1 MFASSLE
8 YNDLDD
14 CYTMGVYYSEII
26 NTDAFEISKWKNIFS
41 TKKCLTVDLT
51 TNPSFAAAS
60 AGGRL
65 IKIDED
71 HILLSIGDFY
81 ADGVN
86 GPAMSQDLSNMY
98 GKMIKI
104 NMIK

>member
-1 MFASSLE
+1 MRYLR
-8 YNDLDD
+8 
-14 CYTMGVYYSEII
+14 
-26 NTDAFEISKWKNIFS
+26 WKNIFS

-51 TNPSFAAAS
+51 TNPSLAAAS

-86 GPAMSQDLSNMY
+86 GPAMSQDLRDKVYLVFDRTKVSLKIKSFLI
-98 GKMIKI
+98 KMQMIIKK
-104 NMIK
+104 NGL